1 MTDTKRSFI
10 LYYSINDIVDKLDDH
25 QVADLFRAI
34 LATGGVREMPALDAL
49 TDMAF
54 TPIKRELEENA
65 ARWED
70 KKAKRAEAGR
80 KGGSASKKANA
91 CDKEAN
97 TLKGTSQA
105 NEANAT
111 FAYDEKAKQAN
122 QAVDVDVDVDGDGD
136 VDGVNNKSIVCP
148 SGDGRRSPKRSR
160 SPSSAEVNAHFEEL
174 WALVPR
180 KEGKASV
187 KDSARRKLLGVSV
200 DEMSRCVERYKA
212 QVRADRD
219 GGFERKWLMGSTWF
233 NEERWRDYAGDDY
246 TPPEPQESHVKPSAR
261 SQVTRYRAPGE
272 VRDWS
277 SREE

>member
-1 MTDTKRSFI
+1 MTDAKRSFI

-34 LATGGVREMPALDAL
+34 LATGGVREMPTLDPL

-80 KGGSASKKANA
+80 KGGSASKKAM
-91 CDKEAN
+91 EA
-97 TLKGTSQA
+97 KAHDAEARQA
-105 NEANAT
+105 NEANAI
-111 FAYDEKAKQAN
+111 FACDEKAKVAN
-122 QAVDVDVDVDGDGD
+122 QAVDGDVDVDGDGD

-200 DEMSRCVERYKA
+200 DEMSRAVERYKA

-246 TPPEPQESHVKPSAR
+246 TPPEPQESQVKPSAR